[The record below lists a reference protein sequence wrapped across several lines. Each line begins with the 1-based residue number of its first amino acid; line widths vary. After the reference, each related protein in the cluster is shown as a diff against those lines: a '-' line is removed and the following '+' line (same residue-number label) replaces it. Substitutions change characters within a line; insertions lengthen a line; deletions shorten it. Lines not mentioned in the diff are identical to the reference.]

1 MCSLAADSSE
11 PDRPQV
17 VKAGAVALP
26 LRGFGLDGLMP
37 PGSGL
42 SSRPSRIVSGR
53 SRCDSSYLY
62 ATATQQP
69 YLRARFLSCWGSLQS
84 YCLKPIMVRGG
95 GMSGK
100 DEKTLIDALGSPGSR
115 KMPHATKRPR
125 KNRGVPPPATFD
137 IDTLPG
143 SSNLTALEA
152 AAVIRRTP
160 GALELWRRDPNHPL
174 KWRYV
179 DGRPLYR
186 VDAVRDYLA
195 RCDKTTKPSRPHNA
209 RGGDRAT
216 RP

>member
-1 MCSLAADSSE
+1 
-11 PDRPQV
+11 
-17 VKAGAVALP
+17 
-26 LRGFGLDGLMP
+26 LRFGLFV
-37 PGSGL
+37 
-42 SSRPSRIVSGR
+42 RH
-53 SRCDSSYLY
+53 SYPAAIPALWIS
-62 ATATQQP
+62 
-69 YLRARFLSCWGSLQS
+69 FLLETSTILLAQTDHGWGS
-84 YCLKPIMVRGG
+84 

-100 DEKTLIDALGSPGSR
+100 DEKTRIEALGSPGSR
-115 KMPHATKRPR
+115 KMPRATKRHR
-125 KNRGVPPPATFD
+125 KNRGMPPPATFD

-160 GALELWRRDPNHPL
+160 GALEQWRRDPNHPL

-195 RCDKTTKPSRPHNA
+195 RCDKTTKPPQPHSA
-209 RGGDRAT
+209 RGDGRAA